1 MIFVGSLKYS
11 PVYKTHCCAFG
22 KACEEEGYDV
32 RYLFSSEYKW
42 MLSDDIIKKSFFIG
56 RSVDINM
63 MIIDTLNLSNI
74 SYINTIISENKPTHV
89 YMHNYHLLNHY
100 IASAVRNNGGKFV
113 YHVHEPYVENK
124 AAHGGVQQYWL
135 HINEL
140 MEEQLLRKTDIAIV
154 SSNEA
159 SRLFDTRYPWFMG
172 FKVKI
177 PLIYENLAKKINTKE
192 ERLYL
197 TFIGPPVPAK
207 GPDILLDIVNF
218 SYERKL
224 NYEFLLI
231 TRSEILDNKYN
242 KKNLKIYYK
251 KKITDEEFGELI
263 NKSLLVI
270 TPYKR
275 ETQSSVVLV
284 SYMYGTPVLSSNV
297 GGLPEF
303 VIHMK
308 TGYLLDLN
316 AEPDQWIKG
325 IYFIQDNFSRLSEA
339 CREFF
344 INTFSGKNWHKY
356 LDAVLK

>member
-32 RYLFSSEYKW
+32 RYLFSKEYKW
-42 MLSDDIIKKSFFIG
+42 MLPEDVTKKSFFIG
-56 RSVDINM
+56 SSVNINQM
-63 MIIDTLNLSNI
+63 VIDTLNLNNI
-74 SYINTIISENKPTHV
+74 SYINKIIGEKKPTHV

-140 MEEQLLRKTDIAIV
+140 MEEHLLRKTDIAIV

-159 SRLFDTRYPWFMG
+159 SRLFDVKYPRFEG
-172 FKVKI
+172 IKVKI
-177 PLIYENLAKKINTKE
+177 PLMYEDLAKNINSRE

-207 GPDILLDIVNF
+207 GPDIF
-218 SYERKL
+218 L
-224 NYEFLLI
+224 NVVDYSNEKGLNNEFLLI
-231 TRSEILDNKYN
+231 TRSEIFEKKYY
-242 KKNLKIYYK
+242 KKNLTLYYK
-251 KKITDEEFGELI
+251 SKISDEELGDLV

-270 TPYKR
+270 TPYMR

-284 SYMYGTPVLSSNV
+284 SYMYGTPVVSSNV

-303 VIHMK
+303 VNHGK
-308 TGYLLDLN
+308 TGYLVNVD
-316 AEPDQWIKG
+316 APVEDWIKG
-325 IYFIQDNFSRLSEA
+325 INYTMKNFSKMTVNCRNYFVENFSE
-339 CREFF
+339 
-344 INTFSGKNWHKY
+344 KNWKKY
-356 LDAVLK
+356 LNDLLS